1 MQMKKI
7 LLSLTLI
14 CASLVSYAQTCPTP
28 STTAAHVTLDSTY
41 QTGTYRSGK
50 TNIGLCWYNNTST
63 NITATQFRVFYDKTA
78 FAKVD
83 TVTSLNTSFSQY
95 LQYVDNPTG
104 GYVTITLTYTGNN
117 SSFTL
122 PNGKMFQVTLKHSS
136 VLATTYFTPTDM
148 TFGGTPTFPQLSTTQ
163 AGADYALTLKNF
175 GGVFKPQVMSFKGK
189 FVNVTGTPS
198 KNLTVSLEKKLKTSS
213 TWSYVQD
220 TFTNSLGKFFFTD
233 VAIDTTVWDV
243 RIAVKGDT
251 MGVGAIVSTSDAQRI
266 NQYVLGTQSMTG
278 FDYYSSDVNGDNSVS
293 ISDVY
298 GVYARVSGRF
308 TTWSNSVKDV
318 KFFTVSEYD
327 TINGSSKNY
336 TSTIAGVTNF
346 TYQIIAGQPDSV
358 TYYVVC
364 PGDANGTGYNRAR
377 LTPIQIVN
385 PNNAN
390 KHIIDVTTAYDNI
403 LETIEV
409 NYPKLGVDA
418 GDVVRI
424 PVKLKTGGIKLGS
437 LQICMKYDSTLLTFK
452 GVKNEM
458 KTSYWISFINTSNN
472 MVEWGGYDPS
482 NNQHLVNDGDL
493 FFTLEFES
501 KKPQNEWG
509 KSPLYV
515 QRKFAG
521 NPLATDLNITPTD
534 GIIQVFRMGGTT
546 NNFKDMILYPNPFE
560 GDVTIGFKIYKEGK
574 NIIGIYDING
584 KQQMEIV
591 PNETKIGIYSNTVD
605 LSFLPP
611 GTYLAVLRN
620 EEKTTTKKAVK
631 TN

>member
-1 MQMKKI
+1 MKKI
-7 LLSLTLI
+7 ILSLTLL

-83 TVTSLNTSFSQY
+83 TVTSLNTSFTQY

-104 GYVTITLTYTGNN
+104 GYVTITLTYTGTN

-136 VLATTYFTPTDM
+136 SLATTYFTPTDM

-189 FVNVTGTPS
+189 FVNVTGTAS

-213 TWSYVQD
+213 TWSYVKD
-220 TFTNSLGKFFFTD
+220 TFTNTLGKFFFTD
-233 VAIDTTVWDV
+233 VPIDTTAWDV

-278 FDYYSSDVNGDNSVS
+278 FDFYSSDVNGDNTVS

-308 TTWSNSVKDV
+308 TAWSNSVKDV
-318 KFFTVSEYD
+318 KFFTVSEYG
-327 TINGSSKNY
+327 TINGSTKNY
-336 TSTIAGVTNF
+336 TSSIAGVTNF

-377 LTPIQIVN
+377 MTPIEIVN

-390 KHIIDVTTAYDNI
+390 KRIIDVTTAYDNI

-409 NYPKLGVDA
+409 NLPMLKVDD
-418 GDVVRI
+418 GNLVNI
-424 PVKLKTGGIKLGS
+424 PVRLKTGGINVGA
-437 LQICMKYDSTLLTFK
+437 LQLMIKYDTSLLEFK
-452 GVKNEM
+452 SVKNEL
-458 KTSYWISFINTSNN
+458 KSSLWLSYVNTSENK
-472 MVEWGGYDPS
+472 VEWGGYDPT
-482 NNQHLVNDGDL
+482 NNVNLFNDGEL
-493 FFTLEFES
+493 IYTLQFS
-501 KKPQNEWG
+501 AKKPQSQWG
-509 KSPLYV
+509 MSPLYV
-515 QRKFAG
+515 TRKFAG
-521 NPLATDLNITPTD
+521 NKDAIDLNITPTD
-534 GIIQVFRMGGTT
+534 GIVQVFRMGGHVYVG
-546 NNFKDMILYPNPFE
+546 NDMELYPNPFTSKLTISFNIKQQ
-560 GDVTIGFKIYKEGK
+560 GNTTLSIVDVTGKEVKSVMGDMTPSGK
-574 NIIGIYDING
+574 Y
-584 KQQMEIV
+584 
-591 PNETKIGIYSNTVD
+591 TYTVD
-605 LSFLPP
+605 MSDLSD
-611 GTYLAVLRN
+611 GMYLAVLKK
-620 EEKTTTKKAVK
+620 EEEIEVKRGIK